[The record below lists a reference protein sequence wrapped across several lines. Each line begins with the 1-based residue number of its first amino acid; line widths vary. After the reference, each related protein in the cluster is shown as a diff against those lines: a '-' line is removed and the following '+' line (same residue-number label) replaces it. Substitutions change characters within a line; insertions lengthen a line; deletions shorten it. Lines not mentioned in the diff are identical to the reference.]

1 MVNGFIALIIAYLL
15 GSIPAAYIVTRL
27 ATGKDIR
34 QLGGGNVGARNVF
47 REVGRGAGI
56 AVGIFDVGKGAAA
69 VAIAHWLLDAPE
81 LFVLGAGLVRGLAW
95 AGPLLARTKRSVL
108 ESLVEIAGRTWQIW
122 EPATVLQAV
131 REREEVLSTGFEN
144 GVAIPHP
151 RNPLPDAIG
160 ESVIAY
166 GRTLSGIPF
175 GAPKRALSDVFFL
188 VVCRDSRTHLQV
200 LARLGRMIHSPGFL
214 DNLREAE
221 TSGASYDFICA
232 ADELVG
238 GE

>member
-81 LFVLGAGLVRGLAW
+81 LFVLGAGLVVV
-95 AGPLLARTKRSVL
+95 AGHIS
-108 ESLVEIAGRTWQIW
+108 SD
-122 EPATVLQAV
+122 
-131 REREEVLSTGFEN
+131 S
-144 GVAIPHP
+144 
-151 RNPLPDAIG
+151 IG
-160 ESVIAY
+160 IN
-166 GRTLSGIPF
+166 L
-175 GAPKRALSDVFFL
+175 
-188 VVCRDSRTHLQV
+188 
-200 LARLGRMIHSPGFL
+200 FL
-214 DNLREAE
+214 DQLEKKGVKAF
-221 TSGASYDFICA
+221 TVSGVERVSRLKKPAKKSTKK
-232 ADELVG
+232 
-238 GE
+238 